1 MVIKYRKQYENKTSE
16 YLSPCLKEGYSRI
29 FEVKFKEMFVL
40 AYGIGDKVIEEN
52 PNFIIGN
59 KSPIFILID
68 TFANKRKS
76 EDFIYWIRYQSY
88 FIKDYPMDLIG
99 RAHMIIL
106 DFPSKYS
113 NAYDKFLEGRYS
125 EMFTKEEIDK
135 LFQKDSYEYKVLT
148 KDKSLIPV
156 FAKKLK
162 ETFELSSLKDD
173 DLIDN
178 ELDFPYTLQQEEEF
192 FNTGLSL

>member
-76 EDFIYWIRYQSY
+76 EDLIYWIRYQ
-88 FIKDYPMDLIG
+88 DYYIYDYIADMEG
-99 RAHMIIL
+99 RGHMIIL
-106 DFPSKYS
+106 DFPRKYK
-113 NAYDKFLEGRYS
+113 NAYDKFLEGKYS
-125 EMFTKEEIDK
+125 EMFTKEEILK
-135 LFQKDSYEYKVLT
+135 LFKEDSKEYKVLT
-148 KDKSLIPV
+148 KNKLLLPDFTNKLRKIFDLKNLSDRDLEDSELELPYTMN
-156 FAKKLK
+156 LK
-162 ETFELSSLKDD
+162 EE
-173 DLIDN
+173 I
-178 ELDFPYTLQQEEEF
+178 
-192 FNTGLSL
+192 FNS

>member
-1 MVIKYRKQYENKTSE
+1 MVIKYRKQYENKTSK

-76 EDFIYWIRYQSY
+76 EDFIYWIRYQ
-88 FIKDYPMDLIG
+88 DYYIYDYIADMEG
-99 RAHMIIL
+99 RGHMIIL
-106 DFPSKYS
+106 DFPEKYK
-113 NAYDKFLEGRYS
+113 NAYDKFLEGKYS
-125 EMFTKEEIDK
+125 EMFTKEEILK
-135 LFQKDSYEYKVLT
+135 LFKEDSKEYKVLT
-148 KDKSLIPV
+148 KNKLLLPDFTNKLRKIFDLKNLSDRDLEDSELELPYTMN
-156 FAKKLK
+156 LK
-162 ETFELSSLKDD
+162 EE
-173 DLIDN
+173 I
-178 ELDFPYTLQQEEEF
+178 
-192 FNTGLSL
+192 FNS

>member
-1 MVIKYRKQYENKTSE
+1 MVIKYREQYENKTSE

-76 EDFIYWIRYQSY
+76 EDFIYWIRYQ
-88 FIKDYPMDLIG
+88 DYYIYDYIADMEG
-99 RAHMIIL
+99 RGHMIIL
-106 DFPSKYS
+106 DFPKKYK
-113 NAYDKFLEGRYS
+113 NAYDKFLEGKYS
-125 EMFTKEEIDK
+125 EMFTKEEILK
-135 LFQKDSYEYKVLT
+135 LFKEDSKEYKVLT
-148 KDKSLIPV
+148 KNKLLLPDFTNKLRKIFDLKNLSDRDLEDSELELPYTMN
-156 FAKKLK
+156 LK
-162 ETFELSSLKDD
+162 EE
-173 DLIDN
+173 I
-178 ELDFPYTLQQEEEF
+178 
-192 FNTGLSL
+192 FNS